1 MRRRRR
7 SHNEFTKCRDL
18 AGEAGPGA
26 CSESF
31 TEAELRVAALMVEGW
46 DNAEIAD
53 QLCLSLNTVK
63 KYVSRVM
70 DKLEARNRTHAVVLM
85 LRSETEDD

>member
-1 MRRRRR
+1 M
-7 SHNEFTKCRDL
+7 SFEMTSAM
-18 AGEAGPGA
+18 AGSPPTH
-26 CSESF
+26 SSVSL
-31 TEAELRVAALMVEGW
+31 TEAEARVAALMVEGW

-70 DKLEARNRTHAVVLM
+70 EKLEARNRTHAVVLM
-85 LRSETEDD
+85 LRR

>member
-1 MRRRRR
+1 M
-7 SHNEFTKCRDL
+7 SFEMTSAM
-18 AGEAGPGA
+18 AGSTSAYSPA
-26 CSESF
+26 SL
-31 TEAELRVAALMVEGW
+31 TEAEARVAALMIQGL

-70 DKLEARNRTHAVVLM
+70 EKLEARNRTHAVVLM
-85 LRSETEDD
+85 LRR